1 MGFFN
6 NRKETKPVDEGMIM
20 DLGEARNYHNERYQK
35 IRNMNL
41 ERMEERRKRL
51 EEAEARRRE
60 VFAKD
65 VQEMLDQMDD
75 RFGPH
80 HGPEPHRLHH
90 GPHGPHHGTHGPHHG
105 PHGPH
110 HDPHHG
116 PHNGPHH
123 DPHHGPHGPI
133 PPHLRR
139 SLIDFKIGMEE
150 WEILLEVFGDEE
162 TASAAGVI
170 ICDAP
175 DEVKVLAHQLM
186 KLIREV
192 M

>member
-6 NRKETKPVDEGMIM
+6 NRKETKPVDEDMIM
-20 DLGEARNYHNERYQK
+20 DLGEARNYHSERYEK

-90 GPHGPHHGTHGPHHG
+90 GPHGPHHGQ
-105 PHGPH
+105 H
-110 HDPHHG
+110 HD
-116 PHNGPHH
+116 
-123 DPHHGPHGPI
+123 PHGPI

-162 TASAAGVI
+162 TASTAGVI